1 MVEYVK
7 EPFILKLHLKKR
19 KKEKERVNVIH
30 IKKKKKKNR
39 TQRKSIINKRE
50 ENKEEFAKDGTL
62 KFVGT
67 SDSKCL

>member
-1 MVEYVK
+1 MVEYMK
-7 EPFILKLHLKKR
+7 EQFISELHLKK
-19 KKEKERVNVIH
+19 
-30 IKKKKKKNR
+30 KNI

-50 ENKEEFAKDGTL
+50 ENKEEFAKDRTW